1 MIATRE
7 QLKQWEDERAV
18 KLMVG
23 TMDTNRPIVYIE
35 TTPFSARISEK
46 LRGIAYVII
55 VDKLPD
61 YCSQVDE
68 LVDYATVFDSH
79 AVLQKSRLG
88 VDMINCSSNNQT
100 KKRSHGWYRQFDKS
114 SKKRNLRG

>member
-1 MIATRE
+1 MIATNE

-23 TMDTNRPIVYIE
+23 TMDTKKPIVYIE
-35 TTPFSARISEK
+35 TTPFSARISGK
-46 LRGIAYVII
+46 LRGIAHVII

-68 LVDYATVFDSH
+68 LVDYATKFDSY

-88 VDMINCSSNNQT
+88 VDMVNCSSNNQT
-100 KKRSHGWYRQFDKS
+100 RKRDHGWYREFDKS